1 MGRTVP
7 TFVEQVRNLAEEWSK
22 YRRCLRFEDRDH
34 FDRMLRSVRYYTPSA
49 MFQCS
54 NDPREPVVVSI
65 LLDFQ
70 KRIAALEG
78 KLKISG
84 EVDVPPE
91 QIPLRQPSE

>member
-1 MGRTVP
+1 
-7 TFVEQVRNLAEEWSK
+7 
-22 YRRCLRFEDRDH
+22 
-34 FDRMLRSVRYYTPSA
+34 